1 MQAEALPIN
10 QFGEP
15 QSARLAAYEPLTSRE
30 ADVLRLLA
38 VGLSNAEI
46 ARRLIIS
53 TATVKTHTRNIY
65 RKLGVSNRTQ
75 AAVRGLALS
84 LPQAA

>member
-1 MQAEALPIN
+1 MQTETL
-10 QFGEP
+10 
-15 QSARLAAYEPLTSRE
+15 RLKFAPDNRMRPKLVEEPLTSRE
-30 ADVLRLLA
+30 YDVLRLLA

-46 ARRLIIS
+46 ADRLIIS

-75 AAVRGLALS
+75 AAVLAHE
-84 LPQAA
+84 LPVHVTA

>member
-1 MQAEALPIN
+1 MQTETLHLKFAPDNRIPPMI
-10 QFGEP
+10 GE
-15 QSARLAAYEPLTSRE
+15 EPLTSRE
-30 ADVLRLLA
+30 YDVLNLLA

-46 ARRLIIS
+46 ANRLIIS

-75 AAVRGLALS
+75 AAVLAHK
-84 LPQAA
+84 LPAHAVA

>member
-1 MQAEALPIN
+1 MQTETL
-10 QFGEP
+10 
-15 QSARLAAYEPLTSRE
+15 RLKFAPDNRIPPMLVEEPLTSRE
-30 ADVLRLLA
+30 YDVLRLLA

-46 ARRLIIS
+46 ANRLIIS

-75 AAVRGLALS
+75 AAVLALE
-84 LPQAA
+84 LPAHVAA